1 MLIKTKPLSEKE
13 AKVELDNQIKDLQ
26 NKGAFIRRKQK
37 KLDYKTGN
45 IYYEIDYYIKPK
57 YD

>member
-13 AKVELDNQIKDLQ
+13 AKIELDNHIKELES
-26 NKGAFIRRKQK
+26 KGAFIRRKQK
-37 KLDYKTGN
+37 KYDYKTMN
-45 IYYEIDYYIKPK
+45 VYYEIDYYIKPK